1 MATLGFIFLI
11 ILGIVLAIFCIGFAF
26 YAHLAYAMS
35 GKIPE
40 VIGIL
45 AISLLFGFFSYLC
58 WHEIYLHTSIT
69 VNLSSP

>member
-11 ILGIVLAIFCIGFAF
+11 ILGIVLAFFCIAF
-26 YAHLAYAMS
+26 TYYAWFSYCMG
-35 GKIPE
+35 GKIAE

-45 AISLLFGFFSYLC
+45 AISLLFGFLSYLC

-69 VNLSSP
+69 ISP